1 MRKYLPQFFLR
12 GLCAMGFGPIVLA
25 IIYGSLGAAGIAAS
39 LTPTEVC
46 LGILSIA
53 LMAFIAGGVTMV
65 YQIESLPLLSA
76 ILLHGGALY
85 LDYLIMYLLNDWIA
99 RDLTAIL
106 TFTVIFIV
114 GYALIWLL
122 IFLYNR
128 RKAAQISKKLPG
140 NKSS

>member
-25 IIYGSLGAAGIAAS
+25 IIYGTLNATGIAAAIM
-39 LTPTEVC
+39 PVE
-46 LGILSIA
+46 ILSIS
-53 LMAFIAGGVTMV
+53 LMAFIAGGVTTV

-76 ILLHGGALY
+76 ILIHGGALY

-99 RDLTAIL
+99 RDLRAIL

-114 GYALIWLL
+114 GYALIWLF

>member
-25 IIYGSLGAAGIAAS
+25 IIYGTLNATGIAAAI
-39 LTPTEVC
+39 TPVE
-46 LGILSIA
+46 ILSIS
-53 LMAFIAGGVTMV
+53 LMAFIAGGVTTV

-76 ILLHGGALY
+76 ILVHGGALY

-140 NKSS
+140 NKPS

>member
-1 MRKYLPQFFLR
+1 
-12 GLCAMGFGPIVLA
+12 MGFGPIVLA
-25 IIYGSLGAAGIAAS
+25 IIYGTLNATGIAAAI
-39 LTPTEVC
+39 THVE
-46 LGILSIA
+46 ILSIS
-53 LMAFIAGGVTMV
+53 LMAFIAGGVTTV

-76 ILLHGGALY
+76 ILIHGGALY

-99 RDLTAIL
+99 RDLRAIL
-106 TFTVIFIV
+106 TFTVIFII
-114 GYALIWLL
+114 GYALIWLF

>member
-1 MRKYLPQFFLR
+1 
-12 GLCAMGFGPIVLA
+12 MGFGPIVLA
-25 IIYGSLGAAGIAAS
+25 IIYGTLHATGIDAAI
-39 LTPTEVC
+39 TPTE
-46 LGILSIA
+46 ILSIS
-53 LMAFIAGGVTMV
+53 LMAFIAGGVTTV

-76 ILLHGGALY
+76 ILIHGGTLY

-99 RDLTAIL
+99 RDLSALL

-114 GYALIWLL
+114 GYALIWLF

-140 NKSS
+140 NKPS

>member
-1 MRKYLPQFFLR
+1 MKKYLPQFFLR

-25 IIYGSLGAAGIAAS
+25 IIYGTLNATGIAAAI
-39 LTPTEVC
+39 TPAE
-46 LGILSIA
+46 IISIS
-53 LMAFIAGGVTMV
+53 LMALIAGGVTTV

-76 ILLHGGALY
+76 ILIHGGALY

-140 NKSS
+140 NKPS

>member
-1 MRKYLPQFFLR
+1 VRKYLPQFFLR

-25 IIYGSLGAAGIAAS
+25 IIYGTLNATGIAAAIM
-39 LTPTEVC
+39 PVE
-46 LGILSIA
+46 ILSIS
-53 LMAFIAGGVTMV
+53 LMAFIAGGVTTV

-76 ILLHGGALY
+76 ILIHGGALY

-99 RDLTAIL
+99 RDLRAIL

-114 GYALIWLL
+114 GYALIWLF
-122 IFLYNR
+122 IFLYTR

>member
-1 MRKYLPQFFLR
+1 MKKHLPQFFLR

-25 IIYGSLGAAGIAAS
+25 IIYGTLHATGIDAAI
-39 LTPTEVC
+39 TPTE
-46 LGILSIA
+46 ILSIS
-53 LMAFIAGGVTMV
+53 LMAFIAGGVTTV

-76 ILLHGGALY
+76 ILIHGGTLY

-99 RDLTAIL
+99 RDLSALL

-114 GYALIWLL
+114 GYALIWLF

-140 NKSS
+140 NKPS

>member
-1 MRKYLPQFFLR
+1 MKKYLPQFFLR

-25 IIYGSLGAAGIAAS
+25 IIYGTLNATGIAAAI
-39 LTPTEVC
+39 TPAE
-46 LGILSIA
+46 IISIS
-53 LMAFIAGGVTMV
+53 LMALIAGGVTTV

-76 ILLHGGALY
+76 ILIHGGALY
-85 LDYLIMYLLNDWIA
+85 LVYLIMYLLNDWIA

-140 NKSS
+140 NKPS

>member
-1 MRKYLPQFFLR
+1 MKKYLSQFFLR

-25 IIYGSLGAAGIAAS
+25 IIYGILHATGIAAAI
-39 LTPTEVC
+39 TPAE
-46 LGILSIA
+46 IISIS
-53 LMAFIAGGVTMV
+53 LMALIAGGVTTV

-76 ILLHGGALY
+76 ILIHGGALY
-85 LDYLIMYLLNDWIA
+85 LVYLIMYLLNDWIA

-140 NKSS
+140 NKPS

>member
-1 MRKYLPQFFLR
+1 MKKYLPQFFLR

-25 IIYGSLGAAGIAAS
+25 IIYGILHATGTDAAI
-39 LTPTEVC
+39 TPAE
-46 LGILSIA
+46 IISIS
-53 LMAFIAGGVTMV
+53 LMAFIAGGVTTV

-76 ILLHGGALY
+76 ILIHGGALY
-85 LDYLIMYLLNDWIA
+85 LVYLIMYLLNDWIA

-106 TFTVIFIV
+106 TLTVIFIV

-140 NKSS
+140 NKPS

>member
-1 MRKYLPQFFLR
+1 MKKHLPQFFLR

-25 IIYGSLGAAGIAAS
+25 IIYGTLHATGIDAAI
-39 LTPTEVC
+39 TPTE
-46 LGILSIA
+46 ILSIS
-53 LMAFIAGGVTMV
+53 LMAFIAGGVTTV

-76 ILLHGGALY
+76 ILIHGGTLY

-99 RDLTAIL
+99 RDLSVLL

-114 GYALIWLL
+114 GYALIWLF

-140 NKSS
+140 NKPS

>member
-1 MRKYLPQFFLR
+1 
-12 GLCAMGFGPIVLA
+12 MGFGPIVLA
-25 IIYGSLGAAGIAAS
+25 IIYGILHATGTDAAI
-39 LTPTEVC
+39 TPAE
-46 LGILSIA
+46 IISIS
-53 LMAFIAGGVTMV
+53 LMAFIAGGVTTV

-140 NKSS
+140 NKPS

>member
-1 MRKYLPQFFLR
+1 MKKYLPQFFLR

-25 IIYGSLGAAGIAAS
+25 IIYGILHATGTDAAI
-39 LTPTEVC
+39 TPAE
-46 LGILSIA
+46 IISIS
-53 LMAFIAGGVTMV
+53 LMALIAGGVTTV

-76 ILLHGGALY
+76 ILIHGGALY
-85 LDYLIMYLLNDWIA
+85 LVYLIMYLLNDWIA

>member
-1 MRKYLPQFFLR
+1 MKKYLPQFFLR

-25 IIYGSLGAAGIAAS
+25 IIYGILHATGTDAAI
-39 LTPTEVC
+39 TPAE
-46 LGILSIA
+46 IISIS
-53 LMAFIAGGVTMV
+53 LMALIAGGVTTV

-76 ILLHGGALY
+76 ILIHGGALY
-85 LDYLIMYLLNDWIA
+85 LVYLIMYLLNDWIA

-140 NKSS
+140 NKPS

>member
-1 MRKYLPQFFLR
+1 MKKYLPQFFLR

-25 IIYGSLGAAGIAAS
+25 IIYGTLNATGIAAAI
-39 LTPTEVC
+39 TPAE
-46 LGILSIA
+46 ILSIS
-53 LMAFIAGGVTMV
+53 LMAFIAGGVTTV

-76 ILLHGGALY
+76 ILIHGGALY
-85 LDYLIMYLLNDWIA
+85 LDYLIMYLLNNWIA

-140 NKSS
+140 NKPS

>member
-25 IIYGSLGAAGIAAS
+25 IIYGTLNATGIAAAI
-39 LTPTEVC
+39 TPVE
-46 LGILSIA
+46 ILSIS
-53 LMAFIAGGVTMV
+53 LMAFIAGGVTTV

-76 ILLHGGALY
+76 ILIHGGALY

-99 RDLTAIL
+99 RDLRAIL

-114 GYALIWLL
+114 GYALIWLF

>member
-1 MRKYLPQFFLR
+1 MKKYLPQFFLR

-25 IIYGSLGAAGIAAS
+25 IIYGTLNATGTDAAI
-39 LTPTEVC
+39 TPVE
-46 LGILSIA
+46 ILSIS
-53 LMAFIAGGVTMV
+53 LMAFIAGGVTTV

-76 ILLHGGALY
+76 ILIHGGALY

-114 GYALIWLL
+114 GYALIWLF

>member
-1 MRKYLPQFFLR
+1 
-12 GLCAMGFGPIVLA
+12 
-25 IIYGSLGAAGIAAS
+25 
-39 LTPTEVC
+39 
-46 LGILSIA
+46 
-53 LMAFIAGGVTMV
+53 
-65 YQIESLPLLSA
+65 
-76 ILLHGGALY
+76 
-85 LDYLIMYLLNDWIA
+85 MYLLNDWIA

-140 NKSS
+140 NKPS